1 MLGRDTMKAYQWPS
15 IPAGSSALCRGG
27 GRFAMRVHWRDE
39 SIIID
44 NAAAWLDDS
53 TIRRHVQT
61 S

>member
-1 MLGRDTMKAYQWPS
+1 
-15 IPAGSSALCRGG
+15 
-27 GRFAMRVHWRDE
+27 MRVHWRDE

-44 NAAAWLDDS
+44 DAAAWLDDP

>member
-1 MLGRDTMKAYQWPS
+1 MKAYQWPS

-44 NAAAWLDDS
+44 NAAAWLDDP